1 MATIEIPDELA
12 EQLIATGKELAKQDN
27 LHTSWPIWY
36 VTEIVKVV
44 APEDRADFKERL
56 DTDFFDTDDLCDTC
70 KEQYEE
76 KGELPED
83 CDNYKCDDTFYHYN
97 KERQFT
103 SYGSE
108 FFLTQKACQ
117 EYIDA
122 NAYHFS
128 DPKPYA
134 GSAHRNY
141 EVQAIIQALILAAGE
156 EVPVN
161 HYGGHKW
168 QKQQQ

>member
-1 MATIEIPDELA
+1 MATIELPDLLV

-36 VTEIVKVV
+36 VTEIKKVQR
-44 APEDRADFKERL
+44 PEGEGEFYERIDQDFIEP
-56 DTDFFDTDDLCDTC
+56 DDVC
-70 KEQYEE
+70 KECLDKWED
-76 KGELPED
+76 GELPDE
-83 CDNYKCDDTFYHYN
+83 CDDWHCRGTFWWYD
-97 KERQFT
+97 KERQFA

-134 GSAHRNY
+134 GSAFRND
-141 EVQAIIQALILAAGE
+141 EIQPIIQALILAAGE
-156 EVPVN
+156 QVPTN
-161 HYGGHKW
+161 HYGGHQW
-168 QKQQQ
+168 LKQQQ